1 MNSIKQRALN
11 QSLKTKWTFA
21 TGITIFLSYAV
32 ITIILYVALQTWLI
46 NNEEK
51 NALRTVDDVTT
62 FFEMQGATVTIQQ
75 IQRNKGLMKAILTQE
90 QTVRIFNL
98 DGIEILRINDVSG
111 AVEISS
117 TVDELLSPQVTE
129 QEIDGTHAFIVNKI
143 VHIGPFQG
151 IMQLV
156 HPLTTFDAMMK
167 YLMTTMLIIGL
178 GALLFSVSISY
189 YLANLLM
196 KPIVGLRDSME
207 AVRKNGF
214 EEQQLNLHYTADDE
228 IGDLLRIYRSM
239 MNELEMA
246 FTQQQQFVSDASH
259 ELRTPIQVLE
269 GHLSLIKRWGKDDP
283 DVLDEA
289 LNTSLAE
296 ISRMKTMIE
305 ELLNLARREKMN
317 PHASANVEQVLKAVT
332 EELAVLYPQA
342 QFSQRVVGQQTDV
355 AMSEQALA
363 QVFRNLFENGIRYND
378 KIPQIQTTIHY
389 DEEKIFVQIEDNGI
403 GISQQN
409 LPHIFDRFYRVDESR
424 GEIAGGTGLGLS
436 ITKMLVEKYQ
446 VGIDVKSQVG
456 MGTIFLLQ
464 FSRKNVNF

>member
-1 MNSIKQRALN
+1 MNSIKQRMLN
-11 QSLKTKWTFA
+11 QSMKTKWTFA
-21 TGITIFLSYAV
+21 TGITIFFSFAV

-75 IQRNKGLMKAILTQE
+75 IQHNKGLMKAILTQE

-98 DGIEILRINDVSG
+98 DGIEILRINDVSV
-111 AVEISS
+111 AANIPS
-117 TVDELLSPQVTE
+117 TVDELLSPQITE
-129 QEIDGTHAFIVNKI
+129 QEIDGTHAFVVNKI

-167 YLMTTMLIIGL
+167 YMMTTMLIVGL

-189 YLANLLM
+189 YLAKLLM
-196 KPIVGLRDSME
+196 KPLVGLRDSME
-207 AVRKNGF
+207 AVRKKGF
-214 EEQQLNLHYTADDE
+214 EEQLNLHYTADDE

-239 MNELEMA
+239 INELEMA
-246 FTQQQQFVSDASH
+246 FMQQQQFVSDASH
-259 ELRTPIQVLE
+259 ELRTPIQVVE

-283 DVLDEA
+283 DILDEA

-305 ELLNLARREKMN
+305 ELLNLARREKMD
-317 PHASANVEQVLKAVT
+317 PHASANVEQVLQSVT
-332 EELAVLYPQA
+332 EELAVLYPRA
-342 QFSQRVVGQQTDV
+342 RFSQSVVGQQTDV

-363 QVFRNLFENGIRYND
+363 QVFRNLIENGIRYND
-378 KIPQIQTTIHY
+378 EIPHIQTTIHY
-389 DEEKIFVQIEDNGI
+389 DEDNVFVQIEDNGI

-436 ITKMLVEKYQ
+436 ITKMLVEKYR
-446 VGIDVKSQVG
+446 VGIEVKSQVG
-456 MGTIFLLQ
+456 VGTLFLLQ
-464 FSRKNVNF
+464 FSRKNNNF